1 VENDHDGHQ
10 EKQTKTKQPT
20 RRKPMSMPTLV
31 KACAILAA
39 KRAAA
44 QAKREA

>member
-1 VENDHDGHQ
+1 MASRKN
-10 EKQTKTKQPT
+10 KPKIKQPT
-20 RRKPMSMPTLV
+20 RRKPMSMPNLV
-31 KACAILAA
+31 KARAIVAA

>member
-1 VENDHDGHQ
+1 MATRKN
-10 EKQTKTKQPT
+10 KPKIKLPT
-20 RRKPMSMPTLV
+20 RQKPMLMPTLV
-31 KACAILAA
+31 KARAILAA